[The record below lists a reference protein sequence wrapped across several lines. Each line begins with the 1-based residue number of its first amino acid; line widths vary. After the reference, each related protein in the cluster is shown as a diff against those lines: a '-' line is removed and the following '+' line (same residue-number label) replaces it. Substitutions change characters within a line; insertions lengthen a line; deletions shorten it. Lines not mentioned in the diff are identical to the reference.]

1 MYVACAH
8 YITKNRIKPHLSLPL
23 PGIFMYNNLMK
34 PRKFRP
40 KEVLLSLTTKCNLRC
55 AHCDIE
61 QRPGLLNKKAALK
74 FLAACSGS
82 GIRRVGFTGGEPFL
96 ALGLMCAISKEAV
109 RQGMLFG
116 RIMTNGGWFRTE
128 KELISALNR
137 LFRAG
142 YDGDLCLS
150 VDAFHRQDLKK
161 CVSFVM
167 AAAAVWRRHD
177 IVSIAAVKGA
187 KEAQTRARLAR
198 LARLLRAHL
207 IIANGKPAA
216 IQNESLFIKIFYI
229 DLSGVGKAAR
239 LKDAWDGRW
248 FKDDMCKGPGNVF
261 YVLPDGTVKP
271 CCGYAADADI
281 LTIGSIKRDS
291 PRQLIRNARKNRFIA
306 SVFGSG
312 LHPIRRRLESAGV
325 RFPGRTTDHCFFCR
339 YITQ

>member
-1 MYVACAH
+1 
-8 YITKNRIKPHLSLPL
+8 
-23 PGIFMYNNLMK
+23 MYNDLMK

-61 QRPGLLNKKAALK
+61 QRKTVLNKEAALK
-74 FLAACSGS
+74 FLAASS
-82 GIRRVGFTGGEPFL
+82 RNGIKRVGFTGGEPFL
-96 ALGLMCAISKEAV
+96 ALDLMCAISAEAV

-116 RIMTNGGWFRTE
+116 RTMTNGGWFRTD
-128 KELISALNR
+128 KELVLALDR

-142 YDGDLCLS
+142 YDGDLCIS

-161 CVSFVM
+161 CASFAR

-187 KEAQTRARLAR
+187 KEGQTRGRLVK
-198 LARLLRAHL
+198 LARLLRAYL
-207 IIANGKPAA
+207 IIVSGRPAA
-216 IQNESLFIKIFYI
+216 IKNESLFIKIFYI
-229 DLSGVGKAAR
+229 DLSGVGKAAG

-248 FKDDMCKGPGNVF
+248 FKDDLCKGPGNVLF
-261 YVLPDGTVKP
+261 VLPDGTVKP

-291 PRQLIRNARKNRFIA
+291 PKQLIRNARKNRFIS

-312 LHPIRRRLESAGV
+312 LHPIRRRLEGRGV
-325 RFPGRTTDHCFFCR
+325 RFPGRTTDHCFFCHYLIR
-339 YITQ
+339 HVPGPLLNQYL